1 MIPHSFIHNL
11 SYKNVRFKSLA
22 RDLRIV
28 LFVDS
33 LLRKVPDFFR
43 GINNELGGLNSLKF
57 QAPFKDGV
65 LHVHP
70 GHW

>member
-1 MIPHSFIHNL
+1 MIPHSFTHNL
-11 SYKNVRFKSLA
+11 SYENVRFKSLN

-33 LLRKVPDFFR
+33 LLLKFPDVFR
-43 GINNELGGLNSLKF
+43 GINSELSGLNSLKF

>member
-1 MIPHSFIHNL
+1 MIPHSFIRNL
-11 SYKNVRFKSLA
+11 SCKNVRFKSLA

-33 LLRKVPDFFR
+33 LLRKVPDVFR
-43 GINNELGGLNSLKF
+43 RINSELGGLNSLKF